1 MIELCKNDPCIEFK
15 DYDYVCS
22 QKNSEILI
30 IGCNDLGT
38 YKNLQQKWFANITVH
53 GFQYMFVTILIEHV
67 VPLPI
72 IFGLLG
78 HSFVHMTCEY
88 YFVIMEEQDKIIDLV
103 NNIFISDR
111 TGTYIVYRKIRVEEF
126 IIFRMK
132 DYVCLDNRQQLYN
145 L

>member
-1 MIELCKNDPCIEFK
+1 
-15 DYDYVCS
+15 
-22 QKNSEILI
+22 
-30 IGCNDLGT
+30 
-38 YKNLQQKWFANITVH
+38 
-53 GFQYMFVTILIEHV
+53 MFVTILNEHV

-78 HSFVHMTCEY
+78 HSFVHMTCKY